1 MRGFRMGALVAI
13 LSLALGIGWAVGRLL
28 VPIALERETPGLIW
42 LGAIAFLVV
51 SAVAGAAAY
60 RLRADSVDWR
70 RILAEQRLWE
80 SGKLGRLWLRR
91 RRRIA
96 DRLDP

>member
-1 MRGFRMGALVAI
+1 MRGFRMGAVVAI
-13 LSLALGIGWAVGRLL
+13 VLMALGTGWVVGKLL
-28 VPIALERETPGLIW
+28 VPIALERETPGMIW
-42 LGAIAFLVV
+42 LGAVAFLVV
-51 SAVAGAAAY
+51 SAAAGAAAY
-60 RLRADSVDWR
+60 RLRADPVDWR

>member
-1 MRGFRMGALVAI
+1 MGVLVAI